1 MPVLDLSDTELQASN
16 NVGSGASSMELPP
29 RPQQAQRIDY
39 HFLNGGSD
47 DDDIEDHTRT
57 KPRLDRH
64 PVAQNRLSRRFHK
77 PTAS

>member
-1 MPVLDLSDTELQASN
+1 MPVLDLRISDTDLQASN
-16 NVGSGASSMELPP
+16 NNGSGGSSIELPP
-29 RPQQAQRIDY
+29 RPQRAQRIDY

-64 PVAQNRLSRRFHK
+64 SVA
-77 PTAS
+77 